1 MEGRDREDFEG
12 GNEARGFSNWE
23 KQCIE
28 QLETQEDVE
37 ERLEIEKE
45 QALQRLRNLFQN
57 AATACAQLYKERHNR
72 NPSCDRLWSPFQ
84 DTANTI
90 TLLYKDGADS
100 YKRGLD
106 QGLHSG
112 YQKRN
117 RDVLSWAKKRKKI
130 ILREDLLSYL
140 AGRSPPR
147 RTHEV
152 RHASTTT
159 VGSNSMPLPPGMDSD
174 SVDTGVQCYGTPFNA
189 LAALPEIDTSAF
201 FATGGGLGSYGPR
214 RRNHAEA
221 NISDTESREGRKRP
235 ACSTDIIMESPSHK
249 RNRYF

>member
-1 MEGRDREDFEG
+1 MYN
-12 GNEARGFSNWE
+12 NEF
-23 KQCIE
+23 
-28 QLETQEDVE
+28 
-37 ERLEIEKE
+37 
-45 QALQRLRNLFQN
+45 
-57 AATACAQLYKERHNR
+57 
-72 NPSCDRLWSPFQ
+72 
-84 DTANTI
+84 
-90 TLLYKDGADS
+90 LLSDGADS